1 MPAKIYRFPESRA
14 IFKGYKIPLYN
25 EDEILLTV
33 MALNIFAD
41 LPEKVTEN
49 TLVNYDPLIVIKAL
63 VEAKSST
70 LLSTKT
76 KTSIANILKSIE
88 SV

>member
-1 MPAKIYRFPESRA
+1 MQAKIYRFPESRA

-49 TLVNYDPLIVIKAL
+49 TLVNYDPLTVIKAL

-76 KTSIANILKSIE
+76 RTTIANILKSIE
-88 SV
+88 SL